1 MTTWAILLGAGSGTR
16 FGAQK
21 QFLDLAGARII
32 DRAIHGAHDAVDAV
46 VLVLPAGESWVGP
59 PVHAVVEGGAQRS
72 DSVRAGLAVIPPEV
86 EVIVVHDVA
95 RPLATRATYSAVI
108 DAVKAGAD
116 GAVPG
121 IAISDTIKRVSQ
133 GMVVETLNRNELVAV
148 QTPQAFNAT
157 KLRDAHLAGGDATDD
172 AGLIEAIGGTVMV
185 VQGDALNQKITE
197 GSDLMRLEALLAER
211 STSEGDAGESA

>member
-59 PVHAVVEGGAQRS
+59 PVHAVVEGGKQRS

-133 GMVVETLNRNELVAV
+133 GMVVETLNRRELVAV
-148 QTPQAFNAT
+148 QTPQAFNAK

-172 AGLIEAIGGTVMV
+172 AGLIEAIGGIVMV

-197 GSDLMRLEALLAER
+197 GSDLTRLEALLAER
-211 STSEGDAGESA
+211 STSTGDAGESA